1 MIEHIHKSLDLILQ
15 KHPDAAIMLV
25 GDFNMFK
32 AGSIMRIY
40 KLKQIAKKPTKENN
54 TLDKVF
60 TNMANF
66 YREPVVL
73 PPLRSLTHG
82 HCVVIC
88 QPCIV
93 TERPTNMYI
102 VEVSRNDRNS
112 KALFTH
118 VLQQTSWTDLYKM
131 YSCSEQFHK
140 FQTTIDC
147 LLDTYMPKQLV
158 TRYKCHKPW
167 VTPQFERLI

>member
-102 VEVSRNDRNS
+102 VEVSRNDRTPKLFSHMSFSKLHGLICTKCTPAQNSSTNS
-112 KALFTH
+112 KLPLTAYL
-118 VLQQTSWTDLYKM
+118 
-131 YSCSEQFHK
+131 
-140 FQTTIDC
+140 
-147 LLDTYMPKQLV
+147 
-158 TRYKCHKPW
+158 
-167 VTPQFERLI
+167 TPTCPSNWLPGTNATNPG